1 MTGDTI
7 GRRGDWWRRIAR
19 GVWIAAILL
28 AVLLVAAG
36 LWCQRGLG
44 DARRLAKHGLW
55 TEARGAAE
63 RYLLLHPREAGA
75 NLLFAEALA
84 KDESVPLPQRIG
96 GAVSRLR
103 GVPDTAPEAGAAR
116 KAEARVLLFLDRD
129 AFGAERALAAA
140 LALDPD
146 DVEAHTLA
154 WKILD
159 LTRRNEDAEPHFQ
172 RVLAGTPPSE
182 RGAVLRDWYLSQ
194 FYPVTSTMDLDGLMG
209 FRLTPAD
216 EATAVESNRLLG
228 FRGADPDASAAN
240 AAMARWFQSKGDL
253 RFALELLDGALAA
266 RPEEA
271 ASDPFFLGTL
281 VDVLIDLGEMDR
293 AGEVFAGWPEGDR
306 SRSYWLATGRVE
318 QEVRDQ
324 PAEGAAAYEEALSSW
339 PGPIDWRTMHRA
351 ATCHARAG
359 NGERAAEL
367 RSRAGA
373 LEGMMDEKVHAGLR
387 KALVRLDNRDLLRE
401 LVDFY
406 DKIERPEE
414 AEAWG
419 AFIESLP
426 DGPPN
431 TTNQRRG
438 S

>member
-1 MTGDTI
+1 MTGDAA
-7 GRRGDWWRRIAR
+7 GRQGGGWAR
-19 GVWIAAILL
+19 VGAVVGVLLAAI
-28 AVLLVAAG
+28 LVAAG
-36 LWCQRGLG
+36 VWCQRGLA

-55 TEARGAAE
+55 TEARGAAT
-63 RYLLLHPREAGA
+63 RYLLLHPRDAGA
-75 NLLFAEALA
+75 NLLLAEALA
-84 KDESVPLPQRIG
+84 KDEAVPLPQRVG
-96 GAVSRLR
+96 GAVACLR
-103 GVPDTAPEAGAAR
+103 AVPDTAPEAAEAR
-116 KAEARVLLFLDRD
+116 KAEARVLLFLGRD
-129 AFGAERALAAA
+129 AFAAERALAAA

-146 DVEAHTLA
+146 DVEARTLT

-159 LTRRNEDAEPHFQ
+159 LTRRTEDAEPHFR
-172 RVLAGTPPSE
+172 RVLAGTPPSG

-216 EATAVESNRLLG
+216 EAATVESNRLLG
-228 FRGADPDASAAN
+228 FRGADPDAPAAN

-253 RFALELLDGALAA
+253 PFALELLDGALAA

-271 ASDPFFLGTL
+271 GADPFFLGTL
-281 VDVLIDLGEMDR
+281 VDVLVDLGEMDR
-293 AGEVFAGWPEGDR
+293 AGEVFATWPEGDR
-306 SRSYWLATGRVE
+306 SRVYWLAKGRVE
-318 QEVRDQ
+318 QEVRDH
-324 PAEGAAAYEEALSSW
+324 PAEGAAAYEEALRSW

-359 NGERAAEL
+359 NGTRAAEL
-367 RSRAGA
+367 RARAGE
-373 LEGMMDEKVHAGLR
+373 LEGMMEERVHAGLR
-387 KALVRLDNRDLLRE
+387 KALVRLDNRESLRQ

-406 DKIERPEE
+406 ENIERPEE

-426 DGPPN
+426 DVPPD